1 MPTLKSSKK
10 SLLQNHKAQARN
22 RATRT
27 AMRSAIKAVRT
38 AADPAVAKEA
48 LVKAASQI
56 DKTAKKG
63 VIHKKTASRYKSR
76 LTKLVQKL
84 A

>member
-1 MPTLKSSKK
+1 MPKLRASKK
-10 SLLQNHKAQARN
+10 SLLQSRKAQIRN

-38 AADPAVAKEA
+38 AADPAVNKQA
-48 LVKAASQI
+48 LVKASSQI

-63 VIHKKTASRYKSR
+63 VIHKKTADRYKSR

>member
-1 MPTLKSSKK
+1 MPTLKASKK
-10 SLLQNHKAQARN
+10 SLLQNRKAQARN

-38 AADPAVAKEA
+38 AADPAVAARA
-48 LVKAASQI
+48 LVKATSQI